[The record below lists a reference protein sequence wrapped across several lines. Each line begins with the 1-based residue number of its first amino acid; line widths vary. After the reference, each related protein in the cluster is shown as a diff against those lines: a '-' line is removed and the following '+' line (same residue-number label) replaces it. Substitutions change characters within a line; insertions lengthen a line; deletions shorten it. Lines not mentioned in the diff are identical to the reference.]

1 MIQAMDTALLAAAEV
16 LRDRIID
23 EFGSRGGGYK
33 HGLYAEGNASDV
45 KIGAPSR
52 DGGSMQANPRT
63 IRGTRRIRV
72 YTDAVNERGRP
83 YPYFWEVGHK
93 NVKSGQR
100 EYAPVFGVVMAESA
114 ALIKDAMIA
123 TRSFGR
129 GQTAAFGPGGIELIS
144 EG

>member
-1 MIQAMDTALLAAAEV
+1 MIQAVDTALYAAAEV
-16 LRDRIID
+16 LRDRVID

-33 HGLYAEGNASDV
+33 HGLYATGEASDI

-52 DGGSMQANPRT
+52 DGGSMQSMART
-63 IRGTRRIRV
+63 IRGKRRIRV
-72 YTDAVNERGRP
+72 YTDAVNEQGRP
-83 YPYFWEVGHK
+83 YPYFWEVGHT
-93 NVKSGQR
+93 NVKSGQW
-100 EYAPVFGVVMAESA
+100 EQAPIFGVVMAESA